1 MTQKTIDSVTL
12 EVIKNAL
19 TSVADE
25 LALIIMRT
33 AYSNIVRDAFDFS
46 TSVCDHEGKV
56 VAQSLT
62 NPNHLGA
69 FPDAMGAL
77 IDKYHSNTKEGDLF
91 LFNEPYGAGGVHLP
105 DFYIVKPVF
114 VNSQLEGYVVT
125 LAHQCD
131 VGGIAPGGMAV
142 YATEIFQE
150 GLRLPILKLYEEGQA
165 NTAIF
170 DIIEQN
176 VRLPRW
182 VLGDIGSQI
191 AACSKAER
199 TMRELIEK
207 YGADEFRRY
216 TNALHDYA
224 EKVIRAEISEIPDGT
239 YHYHDFIDGLGENPE
254 PICLKTTLMIEGG
267 HISIDWEGTSP
278 QVKAAINGPMPA
290 TRSASYTA
298 VRLAISAPIPN
309 CEGFMRAITVTAPEG
324 SIVNPRE
331 PAACGARGILMFRM
345 VDTLL
350 GAFAQALPLK
360 IPAATE
366 GGSHNPHI
374 AGRHRDNQPF
384 HISGGLLGSWG
395 GSYRRDGLDG
405 VSNYA
410 ANLGNTPIELLEA
423 NEPVEITHYALVQNS
438 GGPGR
443 SRGGLALMR
452 GYRLLADEA
461 VLIIRT
467 DRRQHRP
474 YGLSEGLAGTPSW
487 NIINRANDQLLL
499 PQCPMEST
507 PMMHNDEFLH
517 VHAGGGG
524 FGNPL
529 ERNVDN
535 VLEDVRDEYFTVA
548 YAKDVYGVVIH
559 EDALD
564 LDATKDLRDQLQ
576 ANPRD
581 DSSYL
586 QHFYA
591 TIALPMPELGEDN
604 VP

>member
-1 MTQKTIDSVTL
+1 MIQKTIDPVTL

-19 TSVADE
+19 TSIADE

-46 TSVCDHEGKV
+46 TSVCDHEGKI

-69 FPDAMGAL
+69 FPDAMRAL
-77 IDKYHSNTKEGDLF
+77 IDKYRSNIEEGDVF

-105 DFYIVKPVF
+105 DFYVVKPVF
-114 VNSQLEGYVVT
+114 VSGQLEAYVIT

-150 GLRLPILKLYEEGQA
+150 GLRLPILKLYEGGRP
-165 NTAIF
+165 NSAIF
-170 DIIEQN
+170 EIIEQN

-191 AACSKAER
+191 AACNKAEHG
-199 TMRELIEK
+199 MCELIEK
-207 YGADEFRRY
+207 YGAGEFRRY
-216 TNALHDYA
+216 TKALHDYA
-224 EKVIRAEISEIPDGT
+224 EKLMRAEILEMPDGT
-239 YHYHDFIDGLGENPE
+239 YYYQDCIDGLGENPE
-254 PICLKTTLMIEGG
+254 PIYLKTTLIISDG
-267 HISIDWEGTSP
+267 HISIDWKGTSP

-298 VRLAISAPIPN
+298 VRLAVSGAIPN

-350 GAFAQALPLK
+350 GAFAQVLPMQ

-374 AGRHRDNQPF
+374 AGRHNNNEPF

-395 GSYRRDGLDG
+395 GSYHRDGLDG

-410 ANLGNTPIELLEA
+410 ANLGNAPIELLEA
-423 NEPVEITHYALVQNS
+423 NEPVEITKYSLVQNS

-467 DRRQHRP
+467 DRRTHRP
-474 YGLSEGLAGTPSW
+474 YGLSEGLEGTPSW
-487 NIINRANDQLLL
+487 NIINRTDDQLLL

-507 PMMHNDEFLH
+507 PMMRDDEFLH

-524 FGNPL
+524 FGDPL
-529 ERNVDN
+529 ERNINSV
-535 VLEDVRDEYFTVA
+535 VEDVRDEYFTA
-548 YAKDVYGVVIH
+548 GYAKDVYGVVIN
-559 EDALD
+559 EGILD
-564 LDATKDLRDQLQ
+564 LDATKTLRDQLKV
-576 ANPRD
+576 APRND
-581 DSSYL
+581 EAYL
-586 QHFYA
+586 QHFYN
-591 TIALPMPELGEDN
+591 TISIPMPDIDDGNSL
-604 VP
+604 

>member
-1 MTQKTIDSVTL
+1 MTQQTIDSVTL

-33 AYSNIVRDAFDFS
+33 AFSNIVRDAFDFS

-77 IDKYHSNTKEGDLF
+77 IDKYHSNTKEGDVF

-105 DFYIVKPVF
+105 DFYVVKPVF
-114 VNSQLEGYVVT
+114 VNGQLEGYVVT

-142 YATEIFQE
+142 YATDIFQE
-150 GLRLPILKLYEEGQA
+150 GLRLPILKLYEGGRP

-176 VRLPRW
+176 VRLPSW

-191 AACSKAER
+191 AACSKAEQ
-199 TMRELIEK
+199 TMSELIGR

-224 EKVIRAEISEIPDGT
+224 EKVMRAEISEMPDGT

-298 VRLAISAPIPN
+298 VRLAVSAPIPN

-374 AGRHRDNQPF
+374 AGRHQDNQPF

-410 ANLGNTPIELLEA
+410 ANLGNAPIELLEA
-423 NEPVEITHYALVQNS
+423 NEPVEITQYALVQNS

-467 DRRQHRP
+467 DRRKHRP

-487 NIINRANDQLLL
+487 NILNRPNDQLLL

-507 PMMHNDEFLH
+507 PMVRNDEFLH

-529 ERNVDN
+529 ERNVDS

-548 YAKDVYGVVIH
+548 YAKDVYGVVIDD
-559 EDALD
+559 DALD
-564 LDATKDLRDQLQ
+564 LGATKDLRNQLLSS
-576 ANPRD
+576 PRD

-586 QHFYA
+586 QHFYD
-591 TIALPMPELGEDN
+591 TIALPMPELDEGN
-604 VP
+604 AP

>member
-1 MTQKTIDSVTL
+1 MDEPIDPITL

-46 TSVCDHEGKV
+46 TSVCDHEGKI

-69 FPDAMGAL
+69 FPDAMTAL
-77 IDKYHSNTKEGDLF
+77 MEQCESELEDGDVF
-91 LFNEPYGAGGVHLP
+91 IFNEPYGAGGVHLP
-105 DFYIVKPVF
+105 DFYIIKPVF
-114 VNSQLEGYVVT
+114 LDARLEAFVVT

-150 GLRLPILKLYEEGQA
+150 GLRLPILKLYEAGKP
-165 NTAIF
+165 NNAIF
-170 DIIEQN
+170 RIIEQN

-182 VLGDIGSQI
+182 VLGDIGSQL
-191 AACSKAER
+191 AACGKAEVA
-199 TMRELIEK
+199 MRGLIAR
-207 YGADEFRRY
+207 YGAGTFRRY
-216 TNALHDYA
+216 THALHDYA
-224 EKVIRAEISEIPDGT
+224 ERLIRAEIAAMPDGT
-239 YHYHDFIDGLGENPE
+239 YRYQDWIDGLGADPTPLHLNAALT
-254 PICLKTTLMIEGG
+254 ISGDG
-267 HISIDWEGTSP
+267 ISIDWSGTST
-278 QVKAAINGPMPA
+278 QVKAAINAPMPA

-309 CEGFMRAITVTAPEG
+309 CEGFMRAIAVSAPEG
-324 SIVNPRE
+324 SIVNPTE

-345 VDTLL
+345 VDALL
-350 GAFAQALPLK
+350 GAFAQALPER
-360 IPAATE
+360 IPAANE

-374 AGRHRDNQPF
+374 AGRHKNNEAF
-384 HISGGLLGSWG
+384 HVSGGLLGSWG
-395 GSYRRDGLDG
+395 GSHHRDGLDA

-410 ANLGNTPIELLEA
+410 ANLGNAPVELLEA
-423 NEPVEITHYALVQNS
+423 NEPIEITCYALVQNS

-467 DRRQHRP
+467 DRRTHRP
-474 YGLSEGLAGTPSW
+474 YGLSGGQPGTPSW
-487 NIINRANDQLLL
+487 NIINPGATQQLL
-499 PQCPMEST
+499 PVCPMRST
-507 PMMHNDEFLH
+507 PMVRNDEFLH

-524 FGNPL
+524 FGDPL
-529 ERNVDN
+529 ERDVSK
-535 VLEDVRDEYFTVA
+535 VLEDVLDELYTVE
-548 YAKDVYGVVIH
+548 YAADVYGVVI
-559 EDALD
+559 EGETVD
-564 LDATKDLRDQLQ
+564 LDATRERRLDLRR
-576 ANPRD
+576 RD
-581 DSSYL
+581 VGDESYL
-586 QHFYA
+586 SHFYR
-591 TIALPMPELGEDN
+591 TIG
-604 VP
+604 VPAPDDTD